1 MELGPI
7 HIAVLHRCS
16 QLRTVLRGGSALSF
30 TVKAREGM
38 DEVDVGPLLQ
48 GPEDGAAGPLPG
60 KVQGVPAHVG
70 DRQAAG
76 EHRPDV
82 PHLAGDQPQPLV
94 LPVLK
99 RGLKQ
104 QLHPQADAQQRLS
117 RRRLPEDR
125 PVHSG
130 APQLFHRV
138 AEGPHPRQKDVIRPV
153 QFLLVPGDHRLLSDG
168 GQRAFQRKKKQSKRK

>member
-1 MELGPI
+1 M
-7 HIAVLHRCS
+7 S
-16 QLRTVLRGGSALSF
+16 
-30 TVKAREGM
+30 
-38 DEVDVGPLLQ
+38 
-48 GPEDGAAGPLPG
+48 
-60 KVQGVPAHVG
+60 
-70 DRQAAG
+70 
-76 EHRPDV
+76 
-82 PHLAGDQPQPLV
+82 QPLV

-168 GQRAFQRKKKQSKRK
+168 GQRAFQRKKVSYSIVDHRDHCAPSSPSNRISTARAWAVSPSRRANSPTFR